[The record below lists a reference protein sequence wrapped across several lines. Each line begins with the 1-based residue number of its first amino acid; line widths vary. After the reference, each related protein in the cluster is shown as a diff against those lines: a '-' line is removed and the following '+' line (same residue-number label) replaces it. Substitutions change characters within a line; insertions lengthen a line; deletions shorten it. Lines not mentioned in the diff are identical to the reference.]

1 MIRSA
6 IRSTLDYLDRLTA
19 LVFGK
24 ARLAARAFYGLLNP
38 RFSREQAAVLR
49 GRSLF
54 GAAVLGESDPQLRR
68 NTHRLEKGLLMRP
81 RAPTFASD
89 YIAET
94 VAAFERACLSPRH
107 DPAEWA
113 WAHDVLS
120 EYFRVVRPTDL
131 ISTAEQR
138 FRAAVSLSR
147 STERPFRGSDR
158 IPRARAET
166 MLSGVPYNQF
176 LALCRQRRSVRW
188 FEQRLVPR
196 ELLEKAIL
204 AAAEAP
210 SACNRQPF
218 IFRLFDVPEDAARI
232 ASIAMGT
239 GGYAHQIPA
248 LIVVVGDFSSFAHE
262 RDRHLPYIDGALASM
277 QLMLALETL
286 GLASC
291 PINWPD
297 VEALERR
304 MDRAL
309 ELPVHMRP
317 IMLIGIEYPDQSGGV
332 AHSEKKPVP
341 LLLRTNNDYDR

>member
-6 IRSTLDYLDRLTA
+6 TRSTLDYLDRLAA
-19 LVFGK
+19 LLFGK
-24 ARLAARAFYGLLNP
+24 ARMAARAFYGLLNP
-38 RFSREQAAVLR
+38 RFAREQMAVLR

-54 GAAVLGESDPQLRR
+54 GGSVLGESDPQLRR

-81 RAPTFASD
+81 RATTFATD

-120 EYFRVVRPTDL
+120 EYFRAVRPTEL

-138 FRAAVSLSR
+138 FRAAVSLTR
-147 STERPFRGSDR
+147 STAQPVTSAGR
-158 IPRARAET
+158 IPRARAQT
-166 MLSGVPYNQF
+166 TLAQVPYEQF

-196 ELLEKAIL
+196 ELLEKAVL

-218 IFRLFDVPEDAARI
+218 VFRLFDVPEQASRI

-239 GGYAHQIPA
+239 GGYAHQLPA

-317 IMLIGIEYPDQSGGV
+317 IMLMAVGYPDPEGGV
-332 AHSEKKPVP
+332 AHSQKKPMS
-341 LLLRTNNDYDR
+341 LLLRTSNDYTL

>member
-24 ARLAARAFYGLLNP
+24 ARLTARAFYGLLNP

-81 RAPTFASD
+81 RAVTFASD

-131 ISTAEQR
+131 ISTAGQR

-147 STERPFRGSDR
+147 STAQPLRGADR
-158 IPRARAET
+158 IPKARSET
-166 MLSGVPYNQF
+166 VLAQVPYEQF

-188 FEQRLVPR
+188 FEQRPVPR
-196 ELLEKAIL
+196 ELLEKAVL

-218 IFRLFDVPEDAARI
+218 LFRLFDVPEDAARI

-317 IMLIGIEYPDQSGGV
+317 IMLMAVGYPDPSGGV
-332 AHSEKKPVP
+332 AHSEKKPVS
-341 LLLRTNNDYDR
+341 LLLRTSNDYTL